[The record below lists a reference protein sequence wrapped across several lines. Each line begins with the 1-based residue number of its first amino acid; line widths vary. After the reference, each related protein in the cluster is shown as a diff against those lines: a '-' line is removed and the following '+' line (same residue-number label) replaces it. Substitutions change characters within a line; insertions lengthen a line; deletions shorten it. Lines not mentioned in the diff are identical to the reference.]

1 MGIKTIELAKESYIF
16 ETLDQL
22 VEMLKEDYELTLHIR
37 EKGKIKKQ
45 IVRL

>member
-1 MGIKTIELAKESYIF
+1 MGIKIIELAKESYIF

-37 EKGKIKKQ
+37 EKGKIKK
-45 IVRL
+45 

>member
-1 MGIKTIELAKESYIF
+1 MKIVELNNENVIF

-22 VEMLKEDYELTLHIR
+22 VEMLKEDYEVTLHIR
-37 EKGKIKKQ
+37 KKGKIKAE

>member
-1 MGIKTIELAKESYIF
+1 MKQLRLDKEDYLF

-22 VEMLKEDYELTLHIR
+22 VEMLKDEYEVTLHIR
-37 EKGKIKKQ
+37 EKGKFKKQ